1 MKLTKTNKFII
12 SVSIIGWFLFL
23 FLLLTTNIVNAKEP
37 QTRGN
42 LYKKIQ
48 LFNEILFK
56 LQENYVDEV
65 DTEALIDSA
74 IKGMLDEVDPH
85 TVYFT
90 PEEFDRFNTDTRG
103 EFGGLGISIDK
114 KGDYITVVSP
124 IEGTPAYRLGIQAG
138 DKIVRVDGEYVVGQ
152 STDEVIS
159 KMRGEKGTKIVIGI
173 ERPGAKDELE
183 FEIIRDIIK
192 IKSVPYAF
200 KLDNGIGYIKIR
212 QFSATTTKELREK
225 LDELEEVGIRG
236 LVIDLRFNPGGLL
249 SEAVSTVNEFVGP
262 GKRVVFT
269 KGRNPDSINE
279 YTTRYNRIRDDYP
292 IIVMINGASAS
303 ASEIFAGSIQDW
315 DRGIVVGQTSF
326 GKGSVQRI
334 FPLTDGNGL
343 KITTAK
349 YYINSG
355 RCIHK
360 DLNDTLLKD
369 ERVLNGDMSSDEFEE
384 LQEEAEEKSHED
396 IYYTSQGRVVY
407 GGGGITPD
415 IKIEQSKLTK
425 LSVEVR
431 RQNLLFDYTIDFM
444 VNNETNI
451 EPDFEADNAF
461 VDNFLSYVSEEGIE
475 FTPAEA
481 DSARSWIQNSLT
493 ANIIE
498 NKFGSTESYKVQ
510 LKEDTQL
517 QETLMLFD
525 KFSSTNEMFAYLM
538 EISKFDREE

>member
-23 FLLLTTNIVNAKEP
+23 FLLLQTNVVNAKETK
-37 QTRGN
+37 TRGN

-65 DTEALIDSA
+65 DTEILIDSA

-85 TVYFT
+85 TTYFT
-90 PEEFDRFNTDTRG
+90 PEEFERFNTDTRG

-173 ERPGAKDELE
+173 ERPGVENELE

-225 LDELEEVGIRG
+225 LDELEEEGIRG

-292 IIVMINGASAS
+292 VIVMINGASAS

-369 ERVLNGDMSSDEFEE
+369 ERVINGDMSKDEFEE
-384 LQEEAEEKSHED
+384 LQEEAEEKSHEN
-396 IYYTSQGRVVY
+396 IYYTSKGRVVY

-415 IKIEQSKLTK
+415 IEIEQSKLTK
-425 LSVEVR
+425 FSVEIR
-431 RQNLLFDYTIDFM
+431 RKNLLFDYTIDYM
-444 VNNETNI
+444 VDNGKKIETN
-451 EPDFEADNAF
+451 FKADKAF
-461 VDNFLSYVSEEGIE
+461 VDNFLDYVSEEGIE
-475 FTPAEA
+475 FTPTEA

-498 NKFGSTESYKVQ
+498 KEFGTTESYKVQ
-510 LKEDTQL
+510 LEEDTQL
-517 QETLMLFD
+517 QETLILFD

-538 EISKFDREE
+538 EISKLDREE